1 MKNNYEERL
10 KNVLISDKKENPEK
24 IKKIIKAEILYL
36 MRNYFTIDSEDLNV
50 DIIVSDSNK
59 YKVDINFTS
68 NTILSAKTF

>member
-59 YKVDINFTS
+59 YMVDINFTS